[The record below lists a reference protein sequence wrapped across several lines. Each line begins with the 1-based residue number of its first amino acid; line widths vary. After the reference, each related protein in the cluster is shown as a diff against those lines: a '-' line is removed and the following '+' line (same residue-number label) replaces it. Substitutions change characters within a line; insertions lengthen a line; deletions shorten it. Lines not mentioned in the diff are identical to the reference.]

1 MIGVFALPHAPFKG
15 AAFLFYAL
23 SQARY
28 AGEADLAGRYYT
40 RLMAEFGDTDDARR
54 AKARYGPNRN
64 IMKGKPVPDFTFKA
78 LDDSTKTY
86 TRGGLRGK
94 IYLIDFW
101 AVWCAPCVAEME
113 NLHKAYRKHR
123 SKGFT
128 ILSLS
133 FDRKPQNVVEF
144 RKKRWPMPWMNAF
157 VEGGF
162 RSGTAKTFEVVGIPK
177 PVLVGEDG
185 KIIAT
190 EAELRGEKLE
200 ETLGR
205 VFRVS
210 QKAE

>member
-1 MIGVFALPHAPFKG
+1 M
-15 AAFLFYAL
+15 
-23 SQARY
+23 
-28 AGEADLAGRYYT
+28 
-40 RLMAEFGDTDDARR
+40 
-54 AKARYGPNRN
+54 
-64 IMKGKPVPDFTFKA
+64 
-78 LDDSTKTY
+78 
-86 TRGGLRGK
+86 
-94 IYLIDFW
+94 
-101 AVWCAPCVAEME
+101 
-113 NLHKAYRKHR
+113 
-123 SKGFT
+123 
-128 ILSLS
+128 SLS

-162 RSGTAKTFEVVGIPK
+162 RSGTAKTFEVAGIPK

-205 VFRVS
+205 VFSVS